1 MKSAI
6 ITASS
11 GKSVEEKKFN
21 GVFSCLLEHEV
32 KATKAQFEYTGPKIS
47 PNEWAQMMAFFE
59 WTQATERS
67 EAQVRLFVHPVHGWK
82 AWAFP
87 QKGGTGMT
95 IKEID
100 DHPARAAQRAQ
111 FADHDGCLYFGTVHH
126 HCTCSAFQSGT
137 DSADEQSQDGL
148 HITIGNM
155 DKPDRDIHC
164 RLYLKGHKFE
174 PIMDAFWNI
183 GEGITAKAN
192 EFKDLFG
199 IMPDLDKTA
208 RRQMAKS
215 SEILIATHGLTPPA
229 EGFLFFPAQWKDNY
243 IIDRPVVTQHHYEY
257 DHRNS
262 QSKYQSGNTW
272 CHNCGK
278 WSDHVVA
285 TCPNRIGGPT
295 TAPKEEAK
303 LTKRQRKE
311 LKKQQREQQLL
322 THPGDAMKL
331 LDDLETVALCNGYDA
346 SEFFGFIEEM
356 STGEHAKLFGIMLED
371 LSNNSMTFEDLY
383 DAMQEKITLAMRI
396 EQAPEVNGN
405 KVADDSW
412 NYQG

>member
-1 MKSAI
+1 
-6 ITASS
+6 
-11 GKSVEEKKFN
+11 
-21 GVFSCLLEHEV
+21 
-32 KATKAQFEYTGPKIS
+32 
-47 PNEWAQMMAFFE
+47 
-59 WTQATERS
+59 
-67 EAQVRLFVHPVHGWK
+67 
-82 AWAFP
+82 
-87 QKGGTGMT
+87 
-95 IKEID
+95 
-100 DHPARAAQRAQ
+100 
-111 FADHDGCLYFGTVHH
+111 
-126 HCTCSAFQSGT
+126 
-137 DSADEQSQDGL
+137 
-148 HITIGNM
+148 
-155 DKPDRDIHC
+155 
-164 RLYLKGHKFE
+164 
-174 PIMDAFWNI
+174 
-183 GEGITAKAN
+183 
-192 EFKDLFG
+192 
-199 IMPDLDKTA
+199 
-208 RRQMAKS
+208 MAKS